1 MTASLV
7 FVELLADPEAVF
19 EAEPEV
25 EPEAAAAGRVFVTT
39 ADVGESETVGVPSC
53 TVR

>member
-19 EAEPEV
+19 EAEPEA
-25 EPEAAAAGRVFVTT
+25 EPEAAAGRVFVTT

>member
-7 FVELLADPEAVF
+7 FVELLADPEAVIV
-19 EAEPEV
+19 V
-25 EPEAAAAGRVFVTT
+25 EPEAEAEAGSVCVTT
-39 ADVGESETVGVPSC
+39 ADVGESETVEVPSC